1 MSIVNVRRTDLTTEA
16 VAAALREGLGDRYN
30 VLPGMAM
37 GRMSIQS
44 PRKGEPNMIVVGTG
58 ANLIVKAQVTIVAR
72 NGQTELRISPG
83 GVTLDLVL
91 NSLGVARKVRRVLKR
106 SPGLAAR

>member
-1 MSIVNVRRTDLTTEA
+1 MPTVNVSRTDLTTET
-16 VAAALREGLGDRYN
+16 VAKALRDGLGDRYN

-44 PRKGEPNMIVVGTG
+44 PRQGKPNMIVVGTG
-58 ANLIVKAQVTIVAR
+58 QNLIVKAQVTIIVQD
-72 NGQTELRISPG
+72 GQTKLRISPG
-83 GVTLDLVL
+83 GITWDLVL
-91 NSLGVARKVRRVLKR
+91 NYLGVARKVRRVLKN